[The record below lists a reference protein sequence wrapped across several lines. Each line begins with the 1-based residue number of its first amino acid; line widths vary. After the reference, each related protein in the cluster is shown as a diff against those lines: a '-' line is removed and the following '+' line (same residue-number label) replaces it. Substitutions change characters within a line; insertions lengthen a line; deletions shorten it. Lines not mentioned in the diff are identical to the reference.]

1 MDVSGEKH
9 FIETSLVARLSIAHF
24 FVSFHSFI
32 ANLMKENENEKRT
45 DPANGQPL
53 FFADGDWIGARE
65 LSFRRA
71 LCFAFRLCVA
81 TFLSAQLWDFLFSPI
96 WMHGYLWA
104 LNQHAVS
111 EQGSMGADKSAI
123 SILDQQLAQVGLWE
137 RTLHGGLSS
146 LAVWLL
152 LSYANFSH
160 QKKSVWALLRL
171 AFCLGMVSGLA
182 RAVQM
187 RQRLLPCVHECFYG
201 VVEVFLVGL
210 CLTLRTPRGGYSKSG
225 KKED

>member
-1 MDVSGEKH
+1 
-9 FIETSLVARLSIAHF
+9 
-24 FVSFHSFI
+24 
-32 ANLMKENENEKRT
+32 MKENENEKRT
-45 DPANGQPL
+45 DAANGQPL

-123 SILDQQLAQVGLWE
+123 SILDQQLAQGWSADWPEPFRRVNVCCRASTNVFTEWWRCFLWDF
-137 RTLHGGLSS
+137 
-146 LAVWLL
+146 A
-152 LSYANFSH
+152 
-160 QKKSVWALLRL
+160 
-171 AFCLGMVSGLA
+171 
-182 RAVQM
+182 
-187 RQRLLPCVHECFYG
+187 
-201 VVEVFLVGL
+201 
-210 CLTLRTPRGGYSKSG
+210 
-225 KKED
+225 